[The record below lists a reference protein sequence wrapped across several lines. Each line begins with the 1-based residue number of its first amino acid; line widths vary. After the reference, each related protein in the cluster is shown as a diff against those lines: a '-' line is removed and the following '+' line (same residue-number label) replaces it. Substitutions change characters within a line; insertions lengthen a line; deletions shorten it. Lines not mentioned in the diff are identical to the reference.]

1 MEKRI
6 LILMLLFGSIVCKA
20 QYNDLWIPDTI
31 SGTNFNLN
39 LKDTFAQ
46 IVSTGNQ
53 TITAGVNGK
62 FWGPT
67 LIMNKGEVVHMNV
80 NNNLNDS
87 TTLHWHGMHLPAVMD
102 GGPHQ
107 VIPPGTNWQPYWE
120 VKNNAATYWYHP
132 HLHMMTNAQM
142 TAGLGGFIIV
152 RDSQEASLALPR
164 SYGVDDFPLAITDR
178 RFTTGNQ
185 FVATNYTDSLM
196 VNGVLRPQL
205 TVPAQV
211 IRFRMLN
218 TSSQHSYNLGFSDN
232 RSFSVITSDGGILD
246 APVAVT
252 RFILSPGERV
262 EVLVDFG
269 SQQNQT
275 VNLMAYNATLP
286 TDIFGATHT
295 GGGPTDALLGENFN
309 VLHFNISSPL
319 AGAITSIPSSLI
331 ANVLIDQASANST
344 HTIRMIDGFLNGF
357 PNTSFDGTQF
367 SMTNINHT
375 IPMDNIEIWQIVN
388 NSSIAHVFH
397 IHDVQ
402 FNIISRTG
410 STSTLQPYD
419 MGWKDNVLVRAGET
433 LRFIA
438 GFEDYADAIH
448 PFMYHCHMAIH
459 EDEGMMG
466 QFVVTNTTGIT
477 SNDKNENQF
486 TVYPNPTSDKLFV
499 KFNDAN
505 QSVYYIRIM
514 DASGRT
520 MSMLPRPELQNG
532 IDICHLS
539 KGMYTLQLTDDKSK
553 AVTSKTFVVQ

>member
-6 LILMLLFGSIVCKA
+6 LILVLLFGSIVCKA

-67 LIMNKGEVVHMNV
+67 LFMNKGDVVHMNV

-107 VIPPGTNWQPYWE
+107 VIPPGTNWQPFWE

-178 RFTTGNQ
+178 RFSTGNQ

-205 TVPAQV
+205 NVPAQV
-211 IRFRMLN
+211 VRFRMLN

-232 RSFSVITSDGGILD
+232 RSFSVIASDGGILD
-246 APVAVT
+246 APVTVT

-262 EVLVDFG
+262 EILVDFG

-295 GGGPTDALLGENFN
+295 GGGPTDALLGKISTYCISIFLLHLQERLLLFHQ
-309 VLHFNISSPL
+309 VL
-319 AGAITSIPSSLI
+319 
-331 ANVLIDQASANST
+331 
-344 HTIRMIDGFLNGF
+344 
-357 PNTSFDGTQF
+357 
-367 SMTNINHT
+367 
-375 IPMDNIEIWQIVN
+375 
-388 NSSIAHVFH
+388 
-397 IHDVQ
+397 
-402 FNIISRTG
+402 
-410 STSTLQPYD
+410 LQ
-419 MGWKDNVLVRAGET
+419 M
-433 LRFIA
+433 
-438 GFEDYADAIH
+438 
-448 PFMYHCHMAIH
+448 C
-459 EDEGMMG
+459 
-466 QFVVTNTTGIT
+466 
-477 SNDKNENQF
+477 
-486 TVYPNPTSDKLFV
+486 
-499 KFNDAN
+499 
-505 QSVYYIRIM
+505 
-514 DASGRT
+514 
-520 MSMLPRPELQNG
+520 
-532 IDICHLS
+532 
-539 KGMYTLQLTDDKSK
+539 
-553 AVTSKTFVVQ
+553 